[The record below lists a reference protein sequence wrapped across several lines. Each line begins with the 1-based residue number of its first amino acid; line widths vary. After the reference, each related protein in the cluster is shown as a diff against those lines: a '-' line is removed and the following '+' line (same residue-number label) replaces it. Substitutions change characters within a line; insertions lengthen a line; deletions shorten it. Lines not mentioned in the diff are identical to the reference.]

1 MPIRP
6 ECRALYPPNWR
17 EIAAR
22 IRARAQNRCEWCG
35 VPNHTLIVREGE
47 RWRTVE
53 GVEAEVALMDGE
65 RVVRIVLTV
74 AHLDHDPRNCADTNL
89 AALCQKCH
97 LNYDR
102 HHHATNAART
112 RDARRR
118 QGRLCFTGEN
128 VNEPDHQHQ
137 S

>member
-17 EIAAR
+17 EISAR
-22 IRARAQNRCEWCG
+22 IRARAQNRCEWCD
-35 VPNHTLIVREGE
+35 VPNHKLIARDGE
-47 RWRTVE
+47 RWRV
-53 GVEAEVALMDGE
+53 VDCLEAEVAILDGE

-97 LNYDR
+97 LSYDAKI
-102 HHHATNAART
+102 HAMTARITRDKKRGQLQLDLRVPAAR
-112 RDARRR
+112 
-118 QGRLCFTGEN
+118 
-128 VNEPDHQHQ
+128 
-137 S
+137 